1 MENPTFNKWLKIVD
15 PILQENPQISAADM
29 AAATKNWGN
38 NHSTRVRAVQKWRK
52 DRGYRWDKHLMAF
65 VLPLT
70 EPTEPTEPA
79 EAAEAPPASSEP
91 APAPEPTPAPS
102 EPAEAPTEAAEAPA
116 EPAHPAKVAQDVADA
131 LSLLL
136 GAMRQS
142 GVQTVTLHRDGTA
155 DIRVVTVEDISFSV
169 LE

>member
-1 MENPTFNKWLKIVD
+1 MENPTLNEWLKIVD
-15 PILQENPQISAADM
+15 PILQENPQISSADM
-29 AAATKNWGN
+29 AAATKGWGN

-52 DRGYRWDKHLMAF
+52 EKGYRWDKHLMAF
-65 VLPLT
+65 VV
-70 EPTEPTEPA
+70 PTEATEPA
-79 EAAEAPPASSEP
+79 EAVEAPPAPSEP
-91 APAPEPTPAPS
+91 AEAPEPTPAPS
-102 EPAEAPTEAAEAPA
+102 EPAEAPVEAAEAPA

-169 LE
+169 SE